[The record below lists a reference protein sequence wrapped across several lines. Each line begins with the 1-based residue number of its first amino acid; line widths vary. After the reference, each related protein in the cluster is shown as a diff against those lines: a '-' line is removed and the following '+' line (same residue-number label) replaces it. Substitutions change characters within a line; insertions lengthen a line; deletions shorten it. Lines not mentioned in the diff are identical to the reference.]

1 MSELQNRKVV
11 ITGLGVV
18 TPLGIGGE
26 AFWSAVEQGKNGVG
40 PITLFD
46 ASQYTTRFAAEVKDF
61 NPEEFLGKKEA
72 RLTDR
77 FVQFGLVAAEL
88 AVHDAMRLL
97 DLEAAPKGV
106 GGYDAVGRGPR
117 TGKRIQIKGRA
128 IFDESKGGQRIGQL
142 KIEQEWDSVLLVL
155 MNENYD
161 PVEIYEAERN
171 EVLEATDKTSS
182 NRGKRG
188 AVSVA
193 KFKII
198 GHLAWSRE
206 NGVEEDE
213 IWDNQSGR

>member
-1 MSELQNRKVV
+1 MLSESAEHPDSARGTRV
-11 ITGLGVV
+11 GLYQVDK
-18 TPLGIGGE
+18 LMGE
-26 AFWSAVEQGKNGVG
+26 ARRLARDYRLAMGKPLAG
-40 PITLFD
+40 I
-46 ASQYTTRFAAEVKDF
+46 S
-61 NPEEFLGKKEA
+61 
-72 RLTDR
+72 
-77 FVQFGLVAAEL
+77 AEL

-97 DLEAAPKGV
+97 DLEAAPKDV

-155 MNENYD
+155 MNEDYD

-171 EVLEATDKTSS
+171 EVLEAADKTSS